1 MQFAICLC
9 CSCSCSCSWLSLVLI
24 AADCMCFSL
33 FSTPALALH
42 NNFLASAFYQY
53 LLPTICIFIGNTHR
67 TPHTHTAHTSHKS
80 ENNKRLLVPSF
91 FFSFFVPHFRY
102 PLAIILFLLASLIPS
117 LASLLLHNFICL
129 ACFIVSVACAS
140 HFNATESRP
149 AALALGAWT
158 EQQTQPFATSFSEF
172 LICQPKAFSPLASG
186 SGAPWQR

>member
-1 MQFAICLC
+1 
-9 CSCSCSCSWLSLVLI
+9 
-24 AADCMCFSL
+24 MCFSL

-67 TPHTHTAHTSHKS
+67 THTHTAHTSHKS

-102 PLAIILFLLASLIPS
+102 PLAIILFLLAPLIPS

-149 AALALGAWT
+149 AAFSTWSLDRTTNTTVCHELQRVSDLPA
-158 EQQTQPFATSFSEF
+158 QSIFATC
-172 LICQPKAFSPLASG
+172 LWLRRTLATVTTTT
-186 SGAPWQR
+186 